1 MVLQLEAGVRSAMPS
16 FPLLCPQRRAGRQ
29 AGSAPAVREHSGCL
43 LGTMGSVG
51 KHSVISRMVRWLDWF
66 PVLMLL
72 ETGRK
77 TAWHRS
83 AGNIK
88 N

>member
-1 MVLQLEAGVRSAMPS
+1 MSPETD
-16 FPLLCPQRRAGRQ
+16 RQ
-29 AGSAPAVREHSGCL
+29 AGSGPAEWEHGGCL
-43 LGTMGSVG
+43 LVMICSVG